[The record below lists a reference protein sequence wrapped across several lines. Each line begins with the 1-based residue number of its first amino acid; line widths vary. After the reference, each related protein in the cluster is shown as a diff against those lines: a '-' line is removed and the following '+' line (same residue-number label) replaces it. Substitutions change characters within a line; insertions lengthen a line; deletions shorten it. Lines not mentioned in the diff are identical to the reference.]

1 MILLMCSIVMHCDA
15 AVNTLF
21 VMARTLP
28 QRPSDYCRDAIQRHA
43 RALVIIRVYHPDTPN
58 SFVVYEQDASLNQCL
73 IVVIADDLVPHCG
86 HVPAIGRQRREN
98 GWPVLNATVFQCSS

>member
-1 MILLMCSIVMHCDA
+1 MVLLMCIIVTHCDA

-43 RALVIIRVYHPDTPN
+43 RALVIIRVYDPDTPN
-58 SFVVYEQDASLNQCL
+58 SFVVNQQNTCL
-73 IVVIADDLVPHCG
+73 QQWLAVVIADDLVPHRS
-86 HVPAIGRQRREN
+86 HVPLVGRKRRE
-98 GWPVLNATVFQCSS
+98 